1 MGGLLNAHTCFWY
14 VHKLRIDELCRMCDT
29 GVRFTGTLF
38 FVLVPNMTS
47 LILKIYYSP
56 ISCAC
61 LPVKPNGIIITEE
74 LREELH
80 QAALATTQA
89 YVGAR
94 TASAGNDVYI
104 ESLHVGV
111 HEIKG
116 TYNLDMRHSV
126 AVKSVSTGNK

>member
-1 MGGLLNAHTCFWY
+1 MCGSVILFLYMNLCRGGEICSEFKYCWRFVQNIRMGGLLNAHTCFWY
-14 VHKLRIDELCRMCDT
+14 VHKLRFDELCRMCDT
-29 GVRFTGTLF
+29 GVHFTGTPF
-38 FVLVPNMTS
+38 FVLVHNMTS
-47 LILKIYYSP
+47 LILKIHYSH

-94 TASAGNDVYI
+94 SASAGN
-104 ESLHVGV
+104 
-111 HEIKG
+111 
-116 TYNLDMRHSV
+116 N
-126 AVKSVSTGNK
+126 